1 MSHHGRSRPNTQQSP
16 AQAHGPTTAA
26 IQRLQPCGNAT
37 NIGPSDPYS
46 SPCTSPQFFVNRHIG
61 APALEHGD
69 ELASFSRH
77 STHPFTLPP
86 LSRDSWHADSSD
98 PELSPLTM
106 SFSPPSYGIHLAFV
120 NEMPPEILAEIFV
133 HTLPLGL
140 YEAPLYPRSQ
150 PLLLSHVCRYWRDV
164 AINLPSLWRQFFLL
178 GCPGN
183 YRHRQLELARL
194 YVDRARGVG
203 LLIRYADVEAYTVT
217 ARGRPMAQPPHI
229 LREHTFAEPS
239 NRCFC
244 ALDFLISHIAQVHTL
259 ELVVA
264 RASSMRL
271 SYIDPHAAI
280 MLRKI
285 SLELLEGGQG
295 AQTLSRLQRAFPR
308 LTQLTW
314 QSFRGVCA
322 LPPPMD
328 LHWEQLVDIHIE
340 DSLITYSAFLELVAN
355 GQRLRSV
362 SVHVCPDA
370 RTSSPLQSHIHQSE
384 LSKLGIRGKD
394 SLDAILGSL
403 QLPSLR
409 ELSLNSLPNHDTAW
423 PCDDPRILH
432 AFIAATSVGLKV
444 LELSPADKCSGED
457 LMTLLQRPQL
467 ATLTLLI
474 VYGTL
479 VQDTFFTRLN
489 PRYGPPIAPDLETLI
504 IDKCAT
510 TDGIV
515 ADMIA
520 SRKQGHY
527 PLKVLQIGFSGD
539 QYGLHPKDASEFR
552 SLKAEYGVHIWY
564 SGRHAYD
571 PK

>member
-1 MSHHGRSRPNTQQSP
+1 MSHHDRSTPNIPRLP
-16 AQAHGPTTAA
+16 AQAQGPTTAA
-26 IQRLQPCGNAT
+26 IMRLQPRQWA
-37 NIGPSDPYS
+37 PSNNPYDSHS
-46 SPCTSPQFFVNRHIG
+46 SPTSAPQSFVTDHIG
-61 APALEHGD
+61 APALEPGD
-69 ELASFSRH
+69 ELARSSRH
-77 STHPFTLPP
+77 ATHPFTLPP
-86 LSRDSWHADSSD
+86 LSRDSCRADSSD
-98 PELSPLTM
+98 PELSPLAM
-106 SFSPPSYGIHLAFV
+106 SFSPPSYDVHLAFV

-178 GCPGN
+178 GCPGI
-183 YRHRQLELARL
+183 YHHRQLELARL
-194 YVDRARGVG
+194 YVDRARGAG

-217 ARGRPMAQPPHI
+217 ARGRPVAQPPHI
-229 LREHTFAEPS
+229 LREHTFPEAS

-264 RASSMRL
+264 HASSMRL
-271 SYIDPHAAI
+271 SYIDPHSAM
-280 MLRKI
+280 MLRKL
-285 SLELLEGGQG
+285 SLELLEGGPGSQ
-295 AQTLSRLQRAFPR
+295 ALSRLQKALPR
-308 LTQLTW
+308 LTEFNW
-314 QSFRGVCA
+314 QSFRGVCD

-340 DSLITYSAFLELVAN
+340 DSLITYSAFLGLVAN

-370 RTSSPLQSHIHQSE
+370 QTSSPLQSRIHQSE

-394 SLDAILGSL
+394 SLDAILGSI

-423 PCDDPRILH
+423 PCNDPRILR

-444 LELSPADKCSGED
+444 LELSPADMCSAAD
-457 LMTLLQRPQL
+457 LMALLQLPQM

-479 VQDTFFTRLN
+479 VQDTFFTRLD

-504 IDKCAT
+504 IDKCTT

-527 PLKVLQIGFSGD
+527 PLKVLQIGFPGD
-539 QYGLHPKDASEFR
+539 QYGLHPKDASKFR
-552 SLKAEYGVHIWY
+552 SLKAEYGVHIWF